1 MRAMDASLGGD
12 AAREPSPVFSRIGV
26 RDPYKRLGIGRDAST
41 EEIQEARS
49 YLVGIHGGHEAS
61 REAIEAAYDKIIA
74 AKFTQRKK
82 TKMNLKTALQKRKD
96 EAPSWVQD
104 LFDRVEVP
112 KRNTILQRLLLFV
125 LIGAWSISAPAEGGP
140 AFQVACALGAS
151 IYFLNDRLKSVGRA
165 AIIGLGAL
173 VVGWIAGSLLVP
185 AFLAGAVAG
194 GSALELATALIS
206 YFFLFV
212 ATTFLK

>member
-1 MRAMDASLGGD
+1 MFG
-12 AAREPSPVFSRIGV
+12 RIGV
-26 RDPYKRLGIGRDAST
+26 RDPYKRLGVSRDAST
-41 EEIQEARS
+41 EEIQEARA
-49 YLVGIHGGHEAS
+49 YLVNLHGGHEGS
-61 REAIEAAYDKIIA
+61 REAIEDAYDRIIA

-112 KRNTILQRLLLFV
+112 KRNTILQRLLLFA
-125 LIGAWSISAPAEGGP
+125 LIGAWSVSAPAEGGP
-140 AFQVACALGAS
+140 AFQVACALGAA

-165 AIIGLGAL
+165 AAIGLGAL
-173 VVGWIAGSLLVP
+173 ALGWIAGSLFVP
-185 AFLAGAVAG
+185 AFLTGAISG
-194 GSALELATALIS
+194 GSSLELATALIS
-206 YFFLFV
+206 YVFLFV